1 MSFSS
6 WVAFPGRVVL
16 GRVVL
21 VGTALLLSVGAASAQ
36 SSAAPEGAHAVAA
49 SAADSS
55 STDYNFAAND
65 ADASG
70 PGSAAAAAPA
80 GGGGQYDNK
89 SSGAG
94 WKGRLAF
101 EFGGGFNIPT
111 GETDPYI
118 DTGYQLNVG
127 GGFHLA
133 KELSLLVM
141 YQFIGDGLPNNIA
154 SEAGVDGGN
163 VHIWSFTLNPVVN
176 LLPHHN
182 TSVYLTGGGGFYR
195 KTTNFQVIDAQL
207 FCTYY
212 YCGIGYVPT
221 TVGSFSSN
229 QGGWS
234 AGGGIS
240 HRFPGAYGDGKMTFF
255 AEARYLDVLSPAILN
270 QSANGLNPTTIG
282 EGTKLVP
289 VTFGLRF

>member
-1 MSFSS
+1 MSSS
-6 WVAFPGRVVL
+6 GWQCLPSRVVL
-16 GRVVL
+16 AGIA
-21 VGTALLLSVGAASAQ
+21 ALLSFGVANAQ
-36 SSAAPEGAHAVAA
+36 SSASSETFHTAAVSA
-49 SAADSS
+49 SESS
-55 STDYNFAAND
+55 STDYNYAAND
-65 ADASG
+65 ADASAS
-70 PGSAAAAAPA
+70 PAAPA

-89 SSGAG
+89 ASGAG
-94 WKGRLAF
+94 WKGKLAF

-118 DTGYQLNVG
+118 DTGYQLNAG
-127 GGFHLA
+127 GGFHLT
-133 KELSLLVM
+133 KEISLLAM
-141 YQFIGDGLPNNIA
+141 YQFIGDGLPSNIA
-154 SEAGVDGGN
+154 SQAGVDGGN
-163 VHIWSFTLNPVVN
+163 VHIWSFTLNPIVN

-182 TSVYLTGGGGFYR
+182 TSVYVTGGGGFYR
-195 KTTNFQVIDAQL
+195 KVTNFQVNDPQL

-234 AGGGIS
+234 AGGGVS
-240 HRFPGAYGDGKMTFF
+240 HRFAGPYGDGKMTLF

-270 QSANGLNPTTIG
+270 QSPNGLNPTTIG

-289 VTFGLRF
+289 VSFGLRF

>member
-1 MSFSS
+1 
-6 WVAFPGRVVL
+6 V
-16 GRVVL
+16 
-21 VGTALLLSVGAASAQ
+21 
-36 SSAAPEGAHAVAA
+36 
-49 SAADSS
+49 
-55 STDYNFAAND
+55 AND
-65 ADASG
+65 ADASAS
-70 PGSAAAAAPA
+70 PAAAAPGA
-80 GGGGQYDNK
+80 AGGQYDNK
-89 SSGAG
+89 ASSAG

-118 DTGYQLNVG
+118 NTGYQLNLG
-127 GGFHLA
+127 GGFHLT
-133 KELSLLVM
+133 KELSLLAM
-141 YQFIGDGLPNNIA
+141 YQFIGDGLPSNIA

-176 LLPHHN
+176 LMPHHN

-195 KTTNFQVIDAQL
+195 KVTNFQIESPQL
-207 FCTYY
+207 FCTYF
-212 YCGIGYVPT
+212 YCAVGYVPT

-234 AGGGIS
+234 AGGGVS
-240 HRFPGAYGDGKMTFF
+240 HRFAGAYGDGKMALF
-255 AEARYLDVLSPAILN
+255 AEARYLDVLSPAINN